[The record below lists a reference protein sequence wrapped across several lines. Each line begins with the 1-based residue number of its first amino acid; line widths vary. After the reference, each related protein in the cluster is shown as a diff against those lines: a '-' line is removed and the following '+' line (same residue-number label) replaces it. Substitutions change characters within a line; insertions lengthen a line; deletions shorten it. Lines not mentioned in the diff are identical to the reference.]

1 MTLPSNSFAPLR
13 VARDTWTAEVDKWD
27 HLQSLMSNAMVLDP
41 FGGSGSTL
49 IACEQTDRICRT
61 IELDEKF
68 CDVIVKRYIEQV
80 GSADGVSVQRDG
92 LTYRYDE
99 VAAESSMT

>member
-1 MTLPSNSFAPLR
+1 M
-13 VARDTWTAEVDKWD
+13 DIYKEV
-27 HLQSLMSNAMVLDP
+27 
-41 FGGSGSTL
+41 
-49 IACEQTDRICRT
+49 TDRIVAEMEKGICRT

-80 GSADGVSVQRDG
+80 GSAEGVCVQRDG

-99 VAAESSMT
+99 VALESSMA

>member
-1 MTLPSNSFAPLR
+1 M
-13 VARDTWTAEVDKWD
+13 
-27 HLQSLMSNAMVLDP
+27 DP

-49 IACEQTDRICRT
+49 IACEQTDRICYT

-80 GSADGVSVQRDG
+80 GSSENVEVVRDG

-99 VAAESSMT
+99 LEVKDGNTDAGESV